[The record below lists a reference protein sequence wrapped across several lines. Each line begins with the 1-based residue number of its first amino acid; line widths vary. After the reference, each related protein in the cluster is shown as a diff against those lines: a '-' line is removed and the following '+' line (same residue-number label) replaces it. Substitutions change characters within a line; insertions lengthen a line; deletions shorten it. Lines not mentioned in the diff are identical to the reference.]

1 MKKNLIFAMMIAIGF
16 TCFAANPASDFDY
29 DMSPDGSGVM
39 IKKYKGTSTKVD
51 IPETI
56 EGLPVVQ
63 IGDTDDF
70 AGGTVFP
77 HTMYKKSQNIPYTVT
92 VPKSVKVVEKQAFAS
107 LKGKITI
114 DTTKLT
120 KIGSGAFRGSDLTG
134 TVVITKDC
142 KLGPCAFEE
151 SKITAVVIQEGV
163 ESLGEEEF
171 GVSGFVFAS
180 CSNLKSVTFPKT
192 LKSIA
197 RASFNKCA
205 NLTEVII
212 PEGLKIEYA
221 DDGDGFTFKFC
232 SSLNLATKA
241 KIKATGYKGEF

>member
-63 IGDTDDF
+63 IGDTDDIF
-70 AGGTVFP
+70 GEKVFP
-77 HTMYKKSQNIPYTVT
+77 HTMYTKSQNIPYTVT
-92 VPKSVKVVEKQAFAS
+92 VPKSVKVVGTQAFAS

-120 KIGSGAFRGSDLTG
+120 KIGRGAFSGSDLTG
-134 TVVITKDC
+134 TVVITKGC
-142 KLGPCAFEE
+142 KLGASAFEE

-163 ESLGEEEF
+163 ESLGEESV
-171 GVSGFVFAS
+171 VSGFVFAS

-197 RASFNKCA
+197 RGSFNKCA

-221 DDGDGFTFKFC
+221 DDGNGFTFKFC

-241 KIKATGYKGEF
+241 KIKATGYTGEF

>member
-63 IGDTDDF
+63 IGDTDVIF
-70 AGGTVFP
+70 GETVFP

-92 VPKSVKVVEKQAFAS
+92 VPKSVKVVGRLAFAS

-120 KIGSGAFRGSDLTG
+120 KIGIGAFSDSDLTG
-134 TVVITKDC
+134 TVVITKGC
-142 KLGPCAFEE
+142 ELGDSAFAN
-151 SKITAVVIQEGV
+151 SKITAVVIQEGL
-163 ESLGEEEF
+163 ESLGSDNF
-171 GVSGFVFAS
+171 GGFVFAS

-197 RASFNKCA
+197 RGSFNKCA

-221 DDGDGFTFKFC
+221 DGGDGFTFKFC

-241 KIKATGYKGEF
+241 KIRATGYTGEF